1 MSQRYT
7 SEGVENKKKSGQTHP
22 VWRGI
27 GLLLMVLL
35 PVMGYIGSLMVLEE
49 NRRQSWFRI
58 PGDLLISGPDQLL
71 LVKAILTVVIAAVL
85 YFIIMMLTFIIFRI
99 VAPPK
104 LGPTDAPPV
113 TWKNKDRS

>member
-7 SEGVENKKKSGQTHP
+7 SEGVENKKKGDQTHP

-35 PVMGYIGSLMVLEE
+35 PVMGYIGALMILDE

-58 PGDLLISGPDQLL
+58 PSDLLIAGPDQLL
-71 LVKAILTVVIAAVL
+71 LVKAILTVAIAAVL
-85 YFIIMMLTFIIFRI
+85 YFITMMITFIVFRI
-99 VAPPK
+99 VSPPK